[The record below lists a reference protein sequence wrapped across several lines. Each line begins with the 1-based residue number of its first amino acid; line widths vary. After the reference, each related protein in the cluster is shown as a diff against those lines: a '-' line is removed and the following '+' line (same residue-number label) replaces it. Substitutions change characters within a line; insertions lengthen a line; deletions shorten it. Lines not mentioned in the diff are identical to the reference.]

1 MYSRLVAVK
10 MKKYIRPNNDNSI
23 SNSNVDGSI
32 NIVSTEKPIGT
43 RRVPEIQTQIVN
55 ATQSAT
61 MTSTIIVA
69 TQDEL
74 SSNNEKDDTASEL

>member
-43 RRVPEIQTQIVN
+43 RRVPETQT
-55 ATQSAT
+55 
-61 MTSTIIVA
+61 
-69 TQDEL
+69 
-74 SSNNEKDDTASEL
+74 